1 PRTPARPG
9 WRSSARPPP
18 RRERVAGRRS
28 RPAATRPSSPG
39 RGARATRPDTVDSP
53 DYVPQVQPTQISQVQ
68 RPVFMPETFT
78 GSGRDWSDWSEQ
90 FEMAA
95 EVNGWTDVLKLK
107 FMSLL
112 LTGRARDIYSGLAT
126 DEKGS
131 YQNLKAAL
139 TKCFQPCDSAEWNRG
154 LGVYI
159 SAKVGGNDEHLL
171 IDTGAQVSIV
181 SKKTWLDITEG
192 RSDLQSYEGRVAVA
206 NGGEMEILGK
216 WQTVCQFGALA
227 LVVEFLVADIPLGIL
242 LGMDFLQKYGAVIDL
257 GEKQCTIMGKKIALL
272 LRQSGAHTYS
282 VSVHNDVF
290 GPELLLSETGALL
303 LVFMNYC

>member
-1 PRTPARPG
+1 MSLINMRPEKCVLLSG
-9 WRSSARPPP
+9 SAECLRRSS
-18 RRERVAGRRS
+18 GRSSVELCNPS
-28 RPAATRPSSPG
+28 RPNASVHAWKLFLFIYY
-39 RGARATRPDTVDSP
+39 TVDSP

-126 DEKGS
+126 DEKSS

-139 TKCFQPCDSAEWNRG
+139 TKCFQPCDSAEWNRLNFTG
-154 LGVYI
+154 RKRIGGIYFC
-159 SAKVGGNDEHLL
+159 KGWGNDEHLL

-181 SKKTWLDITEG
+181 SKKTWLDITG
-192 RSDLQSYEGRVAVA
+192 GGSDLQSYEGRVAVA

-227 LVVEFLVADIPLGIL
+227 LGVEFLVADIPLGIL
-242 LGMDFLQKYGAVIDL
+242 LGMDFLQKYGAIIDSE
-257 GEKQCTIMGKKIALL
+257 GKQCTIMGKKIALL
-272 LRQSGAHTYS
+272 LWQSGLDEKGFTFS
-282 VSVHNDVF
+282 QM
-290 GPELLLSETGALL
+290 LS
-303 LVFMNYC
+303 